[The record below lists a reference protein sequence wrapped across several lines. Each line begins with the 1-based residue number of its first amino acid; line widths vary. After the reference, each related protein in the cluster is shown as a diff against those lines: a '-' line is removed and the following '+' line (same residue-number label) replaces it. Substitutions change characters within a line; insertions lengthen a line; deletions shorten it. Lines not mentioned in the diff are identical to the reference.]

1 VTLLL
6 AAALSAGLLQTLV
19 AALSFLILR
28 NGTHP
33 QGSSAGSRTPRCAV
47 IMPSLGT
54 PPGFATTIR
63 AHARNCA
70 ATGSRFLVCVESD
83 QDPGVPMILEAARE
97 FASVELVVAG
107 PTALS
112 SQQNHN
118 MLAGVAAAED
128 AEILAFADND
138 FTPPPRWLETLV
150 RPLESEAV
158 TVTTGYRWIV
168 GPGTI
173 AGHFHA
179 LASMTMV
186 AWFVPLSR
194 IFGAG
199 LWGGS
204 FALRRRDF
212 ESLGVA
218 ERWRTS
224 ISDDL
229 TLTAALMAH
238 GKRATF
244 VPELLIATDDC
255 IAEPRRAFAWFER
268 QILNTK
274 AHARPLWGL
283 VLLGLGLE
291 GFGLLLPFLALGAL
305 PFEALSPLAP
315 HAALAGAV
323 AWTGA
328 VIPTIGYTAL
338 GPIRGQATLW
348 ALAPLLRLAQAAAA
362 LRTLFSNE
370 IRWAGVTYRF
380 NRRGEVTDVR
390 REAKSSGQP

>member
-1 VTLLL
+1 VILLL
-6 AAALSAGLLQTLV
+6 VVALAGLLQTSVVL
-19 AALSFLILR
+19 LSVFILR
-28 NGTHP
+28 G
-33 QGSSAGSRTPRCAV
+33 GARAGETPDGPPPRCAV
-47 IMPSLGT
+47 IMPSFGV
-54 PPGFATTIR
+54 PSGFAVAIR
-63 AHARNCA
+63 AHAASCVGMRA
-70 ATGSRFLVCVESD
+70 RFLVCVESAE
-83 QDPGVPMILEAARE
+83 DPGVPFIRAAAKE

-107 PTALS
+107 KALLS

-118 MLAGVAAAED
+118 MLAGVTAAGD
-128 AEILAFADND
+128 SEILAFADND
-138 FTPPPRWLETLV
+138 FTPPEGWLATLV
-150 RPLESEAV
+150 RPLQKESV

-194 IFGAG
+194 FFGLG

-212 ESLGVA
+212 EAIQVA

-229 TLTAALMAH
+229 SLTAALVAH

-244 VPELLIATDDC
+244 IPELLIQTDDC
-255 IAEPRRAFAWFER
+255 IEDPRRAFAWFER

-291 GFGLLLPFLALGAL
+291 GFGLLLPVLALAASPFETLSPFSVDAARAGAL
-305 PFEALSPLAP
+305 
-315 HAALAGAV
+315 
-323 AWTGA
+323 AWTAA
-328 VIPTIGYTAL
+328 VIFTAGYSAL
-338 GPIRGQATLW
+338 GPIRGKATLFV
-348 ALAPLLRLAQAAAA
+348 LAPLLRLAQAAAA
-362 LRTLFSNE
+362 MRTLFLNE
-370 IRWAGVTYRF
+370 IKWAGITYRF
-380 NRRGEVTDVR
+380 NRQGEVIAIR
-390 REAKSSGQP
+390 RETGGGLAQP

>member
-1 VTLLL
+1 MTLLL

-28 NGTHP
+28 SGTHP
-33 QGSSAGSRTPRCAV
+33 KESLGSRTTRCAV

-54 PPGFATTIR
+54 PPGFATTVR

-70 ATGSRFLVCVESD
+70 ATGSRFLVCVESE

-118 MLAGVAAAED
+118 MLAGVAAAGD

-150 RPLESEAV
+150 RPLQSEAI

-168 GPGTI
+168 GPGTM

-186 AWFVPLSR
+186 AWFAPLSR
-194 IFGAG
+194 ILGAG

-218 ERWRTS
+218 ERWQTS

-229 TLTAALMAH
+229 TLTAALMTH

-255 IAEPRRAFAWFER
+255 IDDPRRAFAWFER
-268 QILNTK
+268 QVLNAK
-274 AHARPLWGL
+274 AHARPLWGV

-291 GFGLLLPFLALGAL
+291 GFFLLLPFLALLAL
-305 PFEALSPLAP
+305 PFEALSLFAP
-315 HAALAGAV
+315 DAALAGAL
-323 AWTGA
+323 AWVGA
-328 VIPTIGYTAL
+328 VIPTICYTTL
-338 GPIRGQATLW
+338 GPIRGQGTLW
-348 ALAPLLRLAQAAAA
+348 VLAPLLRLAQAAAA
-362 LRTLFSNE
+362 LRTLFANE
-370 IRWAGVTYRF
+370 ITWAGVTYRF
-380 NRRGEVTDVR
+380 DRRGRVTDVR
-390 REAKSSGQP
+390 RSAKASGPS

>member
-1 VTLLL
+1 MTLLL
-6 AAALSAGLLQTLV
+6 AAALAAGLLQTLV
-19 AALSFLILR
+19 ALLSLLILR
-28 NGTHP
+28 G
-33 QGSSAGSRTPRCAV
+33 GSPAHRKAERPPSRCAV

-54 PPGFATTIR
+54 PSGFATTIR
-63 AHARNCA
+63 AHATNCA
-70 ATGSRFLVCVESD
+70 STGSRFLVCVESVED
-83 QDPGVPMILEAARE
+83 AGVPLVLEVAKE
-97 FASVELVVAG
+97 FANVELVVAG

-118 MLAGVAAAED
+118 MLAGVAAAGD
-128 AEILAFADND
+128 AGILAFADND
-138 FTPPPRWLETLV
+138 FTPPAHWLETLV
-150 RPLESEAV
+150 RPLQSDAV

-186 AWFVPLSR
+186 AWFIPLSR
-194 IFGAG
+194 FVGAG

-212 ESLGVA
+212 ESLQVA
-218 ERWRTS
+218 GRWRTS

-229 TLTAALMAH
+229 TLTAALVAH

-244 VPELLIATDDC
+244 VPELLIKTDDC
-255 IAEPRRAFAWFER
+255 IDDPRRAFAWFER

-291 GFGLLLPFLALGAL
+291 GFGLALPFVAIAAL
-305 PFEALSPLAP
+305 PFEALASFAP
-315 HAALAGAV
+315 HAALAGAA
-323 AWTGA
+323 AWAGA
-328 VIPTIGYTAL
+328 VISTVCYTTL
-338 GPIRGQATLW
+338 GPIRGKPTLW
-348 ALAPLLRLAQAAAA
+348 IMAPLLRLAQAAAA
-362 LRTLFSNE
+362 VRTLFSSE

-380 NRRGEVTDVR
+380 NRQGEVTEVR
-390 REAKSSGQP
+390 REAEAAARP

>member
-1 VTLLL
+1 MTLLL
-6 AAALSAGLLQTLV
+6 AAALAAGLLQTVV
-19 AALSFLILR
+19 ALLSLLILR
-28 NGTHP
+28 GGVPAKKTAKTP
-33 QGSSAGSRTPRCAV
+33 APRCAV

-63 AHARNCA
+63 AHATNCA
-70 ATGSRFLVCVESD
+70 ALGSRFLVCVESD
-83 QDPGVPMILEAARE
+83 QDLGVPMILEAARE

-118 MLAGVAAAED
+118 MLAGVAAAGD

-138 FTPPPRWLETLV
+138 FTPPPHWLETMV
-150 RPLESEAV
+150 RPLQSESV

-194 IFGAG
+194 FVGAG

-212 ESLGVA
+212 ESLDVA
-218 ERWRTS
+218 ARWRTS

-238 GKRATF
+238 GRRATF
-244 VPELLIATDDC
+244 VPELLIRTDDC
-255 IAEPRRAFAWFER
+255 IDDPRRAFAWFER

-274 AHARPLWGL
+274 AHARPLWGV

-291 GFGLLLPFLALGAL
+291 GLGLLLPVAALAAL
-305 PFEALSPLAP
+305 AFEALAP
-315 HAALAGAV
+315 HAADVALAGAF

-328 VIPTIGYTAL
+328 VIPTVCYTAL
-338 GPIRGQATLW
+338 GPIRGKATLW
-348 ALAPLLRLAQAAAA
+348 VLAPLLRLAQAAAA

-370 IRWAGVTYRF
+370 IKWAGVTYHF
-380 NRRGEVTDVR
+380 NRRGEVTEVR
-390 REAKSSGQP
+390 REPKGPALP

>member
-1 VTLLL
+1 MTLLL

-28 NGTHP
+28 GGTHP
-33 QGSSAGSRTPRCAV
+33 KKSAGSRTPRCAV

-63 AHARNCA
+63 AHARDCA

-83 QDPGVPMILEAARE
+83 RDLGVPMILEAAKE
-97 FASVELVVAG
+97 FTSVELVVAG

-118 MLAGVAAAED
+118 MLAGVAAAGD

-138 FTPPPRWLETLV
+138 FTPPPHWLDTLV
-150 RPLESEAV
+150 RPLQSEAV
-158 TVTTGYRWIV
+158 AVTTGYRWIV
-168 GPGTI
+168 GPGTM

-212 ESLGVA
+212 ENLGVA

-224 ISDDL
+224 ISDDI

-238 GKRATF
+238 RKRATF

-255 IAEPRRAFAWFER
+255 IGEPRRAFAWFER

-274 AHARPLWGL
+274 AHARSLWGL

-291 GFGLLLPFLALGAL
+291 GFFLLLPLLALLAL
-305 PFEALSPLAP
+305 PFEALSPFAT

-323 AWTGA
+323 AWAGA
-328 VIPTIGYTAL
+328 VIPTIGCTAL
-338 GPIRGQATLW
+338 GPIRGKATLW
-348 ALAPLLRLAQAAAA
+348 VLAPLLRLAQAAAA
-362 LRTLFSNE
+362 LRTLFANE
-370 IRWAGVTYRF
+370 ITWAGVTYRF
-380 NRRGEVTDVR
+380 DRRGRVTDVR
-390 REAKSSGQP
+390 REAKASGQP